1 MERQALQERI
11 ISALKRSPVDKYILQ
26 KQLQSATVA
35 ELSKAITNLLE
46 QKLIHVSSYRK
57 SERSGLDI
65 PVFSAG
71 PPAEQRRPDLQSLLP
86 GVTSERLVEYDFVSR
101 NLVSKQRNARILDVG
116 ANPELAKKLKEFS
129 GGNWNVFGIDL
140 SEVDGLS
147 ARMDA
152 RHLGFQD
159 ETFDQILCIST
170 IEHVGLASNAQDKGT
185 FGDIQ
190 TMKELFRVLCK
201 KGSLILTVPYGN
213 RTDKTSTR
221 IARPT
226 MDTRVYGR
234 DSLVKLV
241 EGFSIKRQEFYCYR
255 GGRWQ
260 RCNQANADKIFQRSS
275 REEQPANLP
284 LSFHSA
290 ACACLLLTRKNGTL
304 V

>member
-1 MERQALQERI
+1 MERQVLQERI
-11 ISALKRSPVDKYILQ
+11 ISALKRSPADKYLLQ

-35 ELSKAITNLLE
+35 ELSKAVTNLLE

-57 SERSGLDI
+57 SKRSGLDV

-71 PPAEQRRPDLQSLLP
+71 PPVEQRRPDLHSLLP
-86 GVTSERLVEYDFVSR
+86 GVTSERLVEYDFVSK
-101 NLVSKQRNARILDVG
+101 NLVSKQRSARILDVG
-116 ANPELAKKLKEFS
+116 ANPEFARKLKEFS

-147 ARMDA
+147 ARMDV

-170 IEHVGLASNAQDKGT
+170 IEHVGLAPNEQDDE

-190 TMKELFRVLCK
+190 TMKELLRVLCK

-213 RTDKTSTR
+213 RMDKTRTQ
-221 IARPT
+221 IDRPT

-234 DSLVKLV
+234 DSLVKLA

-255 GGRWQ
+255 SGRWQ
-260 RCNQANADKIFQRSS
+260 RCSQVNADKIVQSSS
-275 REEQPANLP
+275 REEQRANLP

-290 ACACLLLTRKNGTL
+290 ACACLLLTHKNGTL
-304 V
+304 A

>member
-1 MERQALQERI
+1 MERQVLQERI
-11 ISALKRSPVDKYILQ
+11 ISALKRSPADKYLLQ
-26 KQLQSATVA
+26 KQLQSTTVA
-35 ELSKAITNLLE
+35 ELSKAITTLLE

-57 SERSGLDI
+57 SKRSGLDV

-71 PPAEQRRPDLQSLLP
+71 PPVEQRRPDLQSLLP

-101 NLVSKQRNARILDVG
+101 NLVSKQCSARLLDVG
-116 ANPELAKKLKEFS
+116 ANPEFAKKLKEFS
-129 GGNWNVFGIDL
+129 GGTWNVFGIDL

-170 IEHVGLASNAQDKGT
+170 IEHVGLTPNEQDDE

-190 TMKELFRVLCK
+190 TMKELLRVLCK

-213 RTDKTSTR
+213 RTDKTRTR
-221 IARPT
+221 VARPT

-234 DSLVKLV
+234 GSLRKLT

-260 RCNQANADKIFQRSS
+260 RCSQANADKIVQRSS
-275 REEQPANLP
+275 REEQRANLP

-290 ACACLLLTRKNGTL
+290 ACACLLLTRNNGTL
-304 V
+304 A